1 LVASSITRTVEEG
14 RAAGRRL
21 HKTTEGN
28 RVTASEQLYKLAD
41 RAKQSEANIASAK
54 EKGQADLQ
62 AQVSKARQ
70 SSEQRAADL
79 KTHAAAAHGKAS
91 AWWGS
96 VQDEWNQH
104 ITTIR
109 QNVDDKKAGLDA
121 KRAENR
127 AENAEDDAEAAVD
140 FAYAALEEAEYAV
153 LDAELA
159 RLQADEMVSAR

>member
-1 LVASSITRTVEEG
+1 
-14 RAAGRRL
+14 
-21 HKTTEGN
+21 
-28 RVTASEQLYKLAD
+28 VTASEQLYKLAD

-54 EKGQADLQ
+54 AKGQADLQ
-62 AQVSKARQ
+62 ARVSKARQ
-70 SSEQRAADL
+70 SSEQSAADL
-79 KTHAAAAHGKAS
+79 KAHTAAAHGKAS
-91 AWWGS
+91 AWWGA
-96 VQDEWNQH
+96 VQDDWNEH

-109 QNVDDKKAGLDA
+109 QHVDDKEAGFDA

-159 RLQADEMVSAR
+159 RLQADEMVAAR